1 MGSIKTMAALPNL
14 TTEILTGEHFV
25 EIGMGRRH
33 YEVSGYAL
41 RDDDGVLQAMGGL
54 WFIDDRAV
62 ATFWARSEQRPL
74 RIHRLAI
81 KIVNAARRAGVT
93 EIWAEEDT
101 RVEGARKW
109 LERFGF
115 ERAGQ
120 AEDGLP
126 VWRLAL
132 DGGPRHFNSPRRRLG
147 SDERSRLDQ
156 PGQRS
161 GCGW

>member
-1 MGSIKTMAALPNL
+1 MADL

-33 YEVSGYAL
+33 YEVAGFAL

-115 ERAGQ
+115 ERAGH
-120 AEDGLP
+120 ATDGLP

-132 DGGPRHFNSPRRRLG
+132 DGRPRDNDGARRRLG

-156 PGQRS
+156 PGTCR
-161 GCGW
+161 

>member
-1 MGSIKTMAALPNL
+1 MADL
-14 TTEILTGEHFV
+14 TTELLTGEHFV

-81 KIVNAARRAGVT
+81 QIVDAARRAGVT

-115 ERAGQ
+115 ERAGH
-120 AEDGLP
+120 ATDGLP
-126 VWRLAL
+126 VWRLDLNGRASNHDA
-132 DGGPRHFNSPRRRLG
+132 DGRERDH
-147 SDERSRLDQ
+147 ERSGLDQ
-156 PGQRS
+156 PGAR
-161 GCGW
+161 G